1 MIKNKRFLSNI
12 PRELDKENIDRTIEI
27 YKESLENIPF
37 KIEASNLLNL
47 FAILKRANEEWTL

>member
-27 YKESLENIPF
+27 YKESLENIPL
-37 KIEASNLLNL
+37 KIES
-47 FAILKRANEEWTL
+47 